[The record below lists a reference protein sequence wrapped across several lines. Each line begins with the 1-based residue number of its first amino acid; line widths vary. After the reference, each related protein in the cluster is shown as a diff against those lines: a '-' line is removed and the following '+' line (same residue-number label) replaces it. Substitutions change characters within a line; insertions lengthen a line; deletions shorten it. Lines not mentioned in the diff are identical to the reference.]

1 MTNIYQFVAGIEAW
15 WLVAVALLF
24 LAAEWIIID
33 IGIFLTLALTSF
45 AMAGTISL
53 VSNPIIVTWSF
64 PVWLGI
70 SFLILRPILKLS
82 SVQKDVYSEKNYVGK
97 VGQVKALQVENLSTN
112 HFYEYKND
120 MPLEN
125 NYSQTSQIAYR
136 LIMKD
141 GKELTISNASSLED
155 GAFAVVK
162 TQTHDVV
169 TVEIKRG

>member
-1 MTNIYQFVAGIEAW
+1 MADIYHFVAGIEAW

-24 LAAEWIIID
+24 LAAEWVIID

-45 AMAGTISL
+45 AMAGTVSL

-70 SFLILRPILKLS
+70 SFLILRPVLKLS
-82 SVQKDVYSEKNYVGK
+82 SAQKDVYSEKNYVGK
-97 VGQVKALQVENLSTN
+97 VGQVKALEAENLSNN

-120 MPLEN
+120 MPLEIN
-125 NYSQTSQIAYR
+125 NPQKPEIAYR
-136 LIMKD
+136 LLMKD
-141 GKELTISNASSLED
+141 GKELTISNATSLED

-162 TQTHDVV
+162 TQSHDVV

>member
-1 MTNIYQFVAGIEAW
+1 
-15 WLVAVALLF
+15 
-24 LAAEWIIID
+24 
-33 IGIFLTLALTSF
+33 
-45 AMAGTISL
+45 
-53 VSNPIIVTWSF
+53 
-64 PVWLGI
+64 
-70 SFLILRPILKLS
+70 
-82 SVQKDVYSEKNYVGK
+82 VQKDVYSEKNYVGK

-125 NYSQTSQIAYR
+125 NYPQTSQIAYR